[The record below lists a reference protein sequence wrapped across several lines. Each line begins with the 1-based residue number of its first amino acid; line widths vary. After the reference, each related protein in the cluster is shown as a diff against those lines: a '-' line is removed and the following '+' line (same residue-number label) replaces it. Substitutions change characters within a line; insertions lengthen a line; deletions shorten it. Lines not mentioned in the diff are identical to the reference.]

1 MSEGEQKLVDT
12 QGDYLYA
19 VKGGEPLPDAQWR
32 SCRIVITDERLVLST
47 SSNKQAIPH
56 SKILVPE
63 DGEELV
69 PEELKVPGAT
79 PLKIGNNVILVDT
92 QELSDF
98 ESEYCRAA
106 LHDEVI
112 LVKYPAIVGGVV
124 QEEASWSKARFR
136 LDDDEIV
143 LGLPDNETVRF
154 PIDDV
159 GTVDTA
165 TEQVAGEQRE
175 VVKVEHT
182 DEEGRSVET
191 HFSGVQWH
199 PRALATLLRNT
210 IETRQDEYEL
220 DDLENQVL
228 MALYS
233 GVAPFEM
240 ADFVGTDVEEV
251 EEIYQRL
258 LDAGA
263 VDKVRER
270 TEVSLNAKGRNLASE
285 AMNEQ

>member
-19 VKGGEPLPDAQWR
+19 VKDGEPLPDAQWR
-32 SCRIVITDERLVLST
+32 SCRIVVTDERLVLST
-47 SSNKQAIPH
+47 SSNRQAIPH
-56 SKILVPE
+56 SKILVPDDDE
-63 DGEELV
+63 DLIPDGLDA
-69 PEELKVPGAT
+69 PNAT
-79 PLKIGNNVILVDT
+79 PLKIGSNVILVDA
-92 QELSDF
+92 QEMSDF

-165 TEQVAGEQRE
+165 TEHVAGEQRE

-182 DEEGRSVET
+182 DEEDRSVET
-191 HFSGVQWH
+191 HFSGVVWH
-199 PRALATLLRNT
+199 PRALATLLQNT
-210 IETRQDEYEL
+210 IERRQDEYEL
-220 DDLENQVL
+220 DDMENQVL

-233 GVAPFEM
+233 GVSPFEM

-251 EEIYQRL
+251 EEIYQTL

-263 VDKVRER
+263 VDKVRKR

>member
-19 VKGGEPLPDAQWR
+19 VKDGEPLPDAQWR
-32 SCRIVITDERLVLST
+32 SCRIVVTDERLVLST
-47 SSNKQAIPH
+47 SSNRQAIPH
-56 SKILVPE
+56 SKILVPDDDE
-63 DGEELV
+63 DLIPDGLDA
-69 PEELKVPGAT
+69 PNAT
-79 PLKIGNNVILVDT
+79 PLKIGSNVILVDA
-92 QELSDF
+92 QEMSDF

-165 TEQVAGEQRE
+165 TEHVAGEQRE

-182 DEEGRSVET
+182 DEEDRSVET
-191 HFSGVQWH
+191 HFSGVAWH
-199 PRALATLLRNT
+199 PRALATLLQNT
-210 IETRQDEYEL
+210 IERRQDEYEL
-220 DDLENQVL
+220 DDMENQVL

-233 GVAPFEM
+233 GVSPFEM

-251 EEIYQRL
+251 EEIYQTL

-263 VDKVRER
+263 VDKVRKR